1 MQQQLELY
9 PDLGFKEYSANFEY
23 CPFCETKLV
32 LEYHSR
38 VRYIKTLDGLLSAKQ
53 ITYSCPNYKCKYY
66 FGAKKKIF
74 QSQEFNQLSLPN
86 CEYGLDVT
94 LYIGYNM
101 HIKHQSLDTVYQD
114 LLFRKLPINRST
126 VYRQY
131 QKYLI
136 FMQALNEGTILELK
150 DKLKK
155 NGGYILSIDAVHAPD
170 SPLLFVCREVLSGIV
185 LKTVL
190 VETESENLLIPSLEW
205 VKENFGEPIAI
216 VSDMGH
222 GMSSSISAVF
232 TKSKHQYC
240 HFHFLKNLGKDLL
253 GSNYEELRQLAKNE
267 KKK

>member
-1 MQQQLELY
+1 
-9 PDLGFKEYSANFEY
+9 
-23 CPFCETKLV
+23 
-32 LEYHSR
+32 
-38 VRYIKTLDGLLSAKQ
+38 
-53 ITYSCPNYKCKYY
+53 
-66 FGAKKKIF
+66 
-74 QSQEFNQLSLPN
+74 
-86 CEYGLDVT
+86 
-94 LYIGYNM
+94 
-101 HIKHQSLDTVYQD
+101 
-114 LLFRKLPINRST
+114 
-126 VYRQY
+126 
-131 QKYLI
+131 
-136 FMQALNEGTILELK
+136 MQALNEGTILELK